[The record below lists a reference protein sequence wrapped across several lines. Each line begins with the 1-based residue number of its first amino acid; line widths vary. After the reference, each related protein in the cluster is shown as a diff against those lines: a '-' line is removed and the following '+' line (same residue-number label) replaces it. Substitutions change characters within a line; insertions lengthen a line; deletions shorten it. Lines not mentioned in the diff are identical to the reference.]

1 MISKLTKIISAFA
14 VFGALA
20 FSSSYADGDYMAHKK
35 NNKKAHKVVEAEK
48 PAMDNSCCYEA
59 SPISMKKSGLG
70 SGMTIGVG
78 VDGGF
83 SINSNS
89 DFIVPGQKIDKANV
103 TGSSSPTDIE
113 FKTITFAQ
121 KRDSL
126 YGAYAS
132 LGWMMANGL
141 EANAEI
147 AYHQFKFKDKT
158 LASNS
163 IESNIVSGML
173 NVTYYADLFDGMF
186 LPYVTVGAGIARNES
201 KGNLKDSST
210 DANMI
215 SFKDLTK
222 TTFAYQAGAGI
233 ATSFDNVVLG
243 VGYKFFGISSFSDSN
258 SDLVATVKDTTS
270 QTATLNPFNFGSMK
284 VNTHNVTAFV
294 KFAF

>member
-1 MISKLTKIISAFA
+1 
-14 VFGALA
+14 
-20 FSSSYADGDYMAHKK
+20 
-35 NNKKAHKVVEAEK
+35 
-48 PAMDNSCCYEA
+48 
-59 SPISMKKSGLG
+59 
-70 SGMTIGVG
+70 MTIGVG

-83 SINSNS
+83 SINANS
-89 DFIVPGQKIDKANV
+89 DFIVPVIPAAVAPVTVPGTATKA
-103 TGSSSPTDIE
+103 
-113 FKTITFAQ
+113 ITFSQ

-147 AYHQFKFKDKT
+147 AYHQFKMKDKNNT
-158 LASNS
+158 SNS
-163 IESNIVSGML
+163 IESDIVTGML

-186 LPYVTVGAGIARNES
+186 LPYVTVGAGIARNDS
-201 KGNLKDSST
+201 KGTLYDAT
-210 DANMI
+210 DITTANVI
-215 SFKDLTK
+215 TFKDLTK

-243 VGYKFFGISSFSDSN
+243 VGYKFFGISSFSDN
-258 SDLVATVKDTTS
+258 NGDLSVTVKDKAGVGGALVPST
-270 QTATLNPFNFGSMK
+270 PFTFGSMK